1 MSTEFQ
7 ELIEKEQLIQDRIK
21 LQNYKNNSNI
31 INTINKVRDELL
43 NDTNKISDK
52 IIINKFA
59 KKLKEELR

>member
-1 MSTEFQ
+1 VSTEFQ